1 MVVVLDVVRMLMMKR
16 RRRDV
21 LVDDSFV
28 GKRKNVILFFR
39 LLCL

>member
-1 MVVVLDVVRMLMMKR
+1 VLDVVRMLMMKR

-21 LVDDSFV
+21 LVNDSFV